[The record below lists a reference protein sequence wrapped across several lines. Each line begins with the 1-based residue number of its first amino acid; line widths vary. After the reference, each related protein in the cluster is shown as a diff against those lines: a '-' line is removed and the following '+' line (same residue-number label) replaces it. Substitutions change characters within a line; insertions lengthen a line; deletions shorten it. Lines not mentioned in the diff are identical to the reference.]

1 MQNIQ
6 NLYLWSSLSST
17 EGECFVYVSRY
28 GLFFKIVIHTY
39 LYVILFS
46 LPYLFVPPHSLP
58 RLSVHHSC
66 LSQLITLQNRVF
78 YSPRQVSHIHAY
90 LYPEIRM
97 SPIRMESVKKVERF
111 GNMCILESDLEPS
124 QKLWKKESNQ
134 EKNASVCSSILPS
147 IKVLIGFTESNST
160 RVLTDY

>member
-1 MQNIQ
+1 MYGQYFLKNI
-6 NLYLWSSLSST
+6 N
-17 EGECFVYVSRY
+17 
-28 GLFFKIVIHTY
+28 TY
-39 LYVILFS
+39 ILYVILFS

-111 GNMCILESDLEPS
+111 GNMCRLESDLESS
-124 QKLWKKESNQ
+124 QKLWKKESDQ
-134 EKNASVCSSILPS
+134 KKERFCLFFHPPEHKSLDR
-147 IKVLIGFTESNST
+147 FYRE
-160 RVLTDY
+160 